1 MATEIQILDIL
12 ANSYS
17 SLKTYDSLIDKCQF
31 LLDTIRKVGWGRAS
45 LSFLNSKYE
54 TKKTLYT
61 GFSEDE
67 IKIAEANKLPPNKR
81 KELLSSIIERWRI
94 GSFYYVPWRD
104 MQARTIVSG
113 GKMTNIPIDSK
124 NQWNPMDLLYA
135 PIYYQTRPIAV
146 FTLDDPKDQI
156 PPDKVKLRIPQIIL
170 STLREIIFGY
180 IHQEY
185 FSYSEEIKKAIIEK
199 GTIGIIEV
207 AQDGKMTEINLAGE
221 QLLKLRKKNVLDLFF
236 LKHFDPRF
244 LKAIQPKFD
253 EAIQSL
259 KPTSIRT
266 NFYHPDGT
274 EKELVVG
281 FFPQTILYEYFGM
294 ICTFNYP
301 ESMDLYKQYVNV
313 LNRMRELSTTVS
325 GDYNEALTNIITLL
339 CQQFNFKY
347 PRFYK
352 LTNDESTLEC
362 FLTFDK
368 DIVDREFFNHPYNRN
383 SLPATAII
391 DDEIIFTTK
400 KQPVIRDVRRIWERL
415 NTQGAIAI
423 PLHISETDKAVLVC
437 DFLEIDFEMDLSKE
451 ITFKFF
457 AMVLSM
463 ALKPYFK

>member
-1 MATEIQILDIL
+1 MATEIQILDAL
-12 ANSYS
+12 ANSFS
-17 SLKTYDSLIDKCQF
+17 TLKTYDSLNDKCQV
-31 LLDTIRKVGWGRAS
+31 LLDAVRKVGWGRAS

-54 TKKTLYT
+54 TKKTLYS
-61 GFSEDE
+61 GYPEDQ
-67 IKIAEANKLPPNKR
+67 IKIAEENKLAPNKR

-104 MQARTIVSG
+104 MKARTIVSG
-113 GKMTNIPIDSK
+113 GKMTNIPIDHQD
-124 NQWNPMDLLYA
+124 QWNPMDLLYA
-135 PIYYQTRPIAV
+135 PIYYQSRPIAV
-146 FTLDDPKDQI
+146 ITLDEPKDQM
-156 PPDKVKLRIPQIIL
+156 PPDKVKLRIPLIIV
-170 STLREIIFGY
+170 SILREIIFGY
-180 IHQEY
+180 IHHEY
-185 FSYSEEIKKAIIEK
+185 FSYSEDIKKAIIEK

-207 AQDGKMTEINLAGE
+207 AQDGKMIDINLAGE
-221 QLLKLRKKNVLDLFF
+221 QLLKLRKKNVLNLFF

-253 EAIQSL
+253 EALQSL

-266 NFYHPDGT
+266 NFYYSDDT
-274 EKELVVG
+274 YKELVVG
-281 FFPQTILYEYFGM
+281 FYPQHILYEYFGM

-325 GDYNEALTNIITLL
+325 GDYNEVLTNIITLL

-347 PRFYK
+347 PRIYK
-352 LTNDESTLEC
+352 LTNDQSTLEC
-362 FLTFDK
+362 ILTFDK
-368 DIVDREFFNHPYNRN
+368 DILDREFFNHPYNRN

-391 DDEIIFTTK
+391 DDEIIVTTK
-400 KQPVIRDVRRIWERL
+400 KQPIIRDIRRIWERL

-423 PLHISETDKAVLVC
+423 PLHVSQTVKAALVC
-437 DFLEIDFEMDLSKE
+437 DFLESDFEMDLSKE